1 LAKCPNCGVDAAN
14 SIKSWS
20 MVGKPSKVGE
30 IFKLTMGL
38 YECGSCG
45 KSFRNVEGK
54 EKTTIKE
61 VIDRNETLEEKLME
75 ASKRKL
81 ELEERV
87 QALETEKAC
96 LLAEVE
102 ALRLIPMLEQKAS
115 SLEIDIKELR
125 EEKEALIQRVEELT
139 SGEGPEVAPALYEK
153 TLESYVAKPASAI
166 PDASIEG
173 MSTELP
179 AIDVSQSAV
188 PPIETKCEPIIG
200 EGQIEVATTE
210 PPISEVPVEVVSS
223 EAVTVEAPKT
233 ESIIIETPVEVLADV
248 PAIDVSNAEVISATD
263 LTTPIVQVEAP
274 MPEVAPPEVH
284 LEENVKIEE
293 KPVEVPQVVAPEVG
307 EVSTAAEVEIATIV
321 NAGIVEEKPV
331 DVTPTVGQLSAEV
344 DLTASTLHIESVA
357 SAIVEEIKT
366 EAIPVESIPSDVL
379 TEDKP
384 VEAVQVETTSVE
396 EAHVETPPVE
406 VTTEVTTSTDSV
418 AEAPVV
424 EVLPPATIDE
434 AKTETPST
442 DQLQDGALPSNP
454 NIIDAS
460 TLLDS
465 ITEKIQ
471 VEGNLTEEINKV
483 QTPDKKP
490 DETPPTG
497 ATL

>member
-1 LAKCPNCGVDAAN
+1 MAKCPKCGVDAAN

-20 MVGKPSKVGE
+20 MVGKPSKIGE

-38 YECGSCG
+38 YECGNCG
-45 KSFRNVEGK
+45 KSFRSVEGK

-115 SLEIDIKELR
+115 SLEDDIKELH

-139 SGEGPEVAPALYEK
+139 SGEGAEVAPALYEK
-153 TLESYVAKPASAI
+153 TLESYVVKPASAI
-166 PDASIEG
+166 PDVSVEG
-173 MSTELP
+173 TPTELP
-179 AIDVSQSAV
+179 VIDASQSAV
-188 PPIETKCEPIIG
+188 PPIETKCEPIIS
-200 EGQIEVATTE
+200 EVATAE
-210 PPISEVPVEVVSS
+210 PSVSNVPAEVVSH
-223 EAVTVEAPKT
+223 EAITVEMPKT
-233 ESIIIETPVEVLADV
+233 ESVIIETPVEVPANV
-248 PAIDVSNAEVISATD
+248 PTIDVSNAEVIPETD
-263 LTTPIVQVEAP
+263 LSTPVVQVEAP

-284 LEENVKIEE
+284 LEENLMVEE
-293 KPVEVPQVVAPEVG
+293 KPVEIPQVVAPEVG
-307 EVSTAAEVEIATIV
+307 ELATAAEVEVAPV
-321 NAGIVEEKPV
+321 VSAGIVEGKPV
-331 DVTPTVGQLSAEV
+331 DVTPTQDQLSEAI
-344 DLTASTLHIESVA
+344 STVSTPQIESVA
-357 SAIVEEIKT
+357 STIVEEIKA
-366 EAIPVESIPSDVL
+366 EAKPVDAISSDVL
-379 TEDKP
+379 TEEKP
-384 VEAVQVETTSVE
+384 VEAVQVETTLVE
-396 EAHVETPPVE
+396 ETHVEAPPVE
-406 VTTEVTTSTDSV
+406 GTMEVTTSTDFV
-418 AEAPVV
+418 AETPVV
-424 EVLPPATIDE
+424 EVSPPATIDE
-434 AKTETPST
+434 MKTETPPTNQTQT
-442 DQLQDGALPSNP
+442 DSIPSNP

-471 VEGNLTEEINKV
+471 VEDNLTEEINKV
-483 QTPDKKP
+483 QAPEKKL

>member
-1 LAKCPNCGVDAAN
+1 
-14 SIKSWS
+14 
-20 MVGKPSKVGE
+20 MVGKPSKIGE

-115 SLEIDIKELR
+115 SLEDDIKELH

-139 SGEGPEVAPALYEK
+139 SGEGAEVAPAIYEK

-166 PDASIEG
+166 PDVSIEG
-173 MSTELP
+173 ASTELP
-179 AIDVSQSAV
+179 VIDASQSAV
-188 PPIETKCEPIIG
+188 TPIETKCEPIAS
-200 EGQIEVATTE
+200 EVAPTE
-210 PPISEVPVEVVSS
+210 PSISEVPVEVVSP
-223 EAVTVEAPKT
+223 ETVTIEAPKT
-233 ESIIIETPVEVLADV
+233 ESVTIETPVEAPADV
-248 PAIDVSNAEVISATD
+248 PAIEVSNAVAIPTTD
-263 LTTPIVQVEAP
+263 LSTPVVQVEAP
-274 MPEVAPPEVH
+274 MPEGTPLEVQ
-284 LEENVKIEE
+284 LEE
-293 KPVEVPQVVAPEVG
+293 KPVEVSPAVAPEVV
-307 EVSTAAEVEIATIV
+307 EVSTGAEVEVTPVVSAE
-321 NAGIVEEKPV
+321 IVEEKPV
-331 DVTPTVGQLSAEV
+331 DVPSTTEA
-344 DLTASTLHIESVA
+344 DLTVSTPQIESIA

-366 EAIPVESIPSDVL
+366 EAIPIDAISNVL
-379 TEDKP
+379 PEVKP
-384 VEAVQVETTSVE
+384 VEAVQVETFSVE
-396 EAHVETPPVE
+396 ETHVESPSAEGAVE
-406 VTTEVTTSTDSV
+406 VSTSTNSV
-418 AEAPVV
+418 AEPPVV
-424 EVLPPATIDE
+424 EVSPQAPIDE
-434 AKTETPST
+434 TKPETPST
-442 DQLQDGALPSNP
+442 DQLLDGALLSNP
-454 NIIDAS
+454 NVIDAS
-460 TLLDS
+460 TLLNS

-471 VEGNLTEEINKV
+471 TEEILTGETSKV
-483 QTPDKKP
+483 QEPEKKL

>member
-1 LAKCPNCGVDAAN
+1 
-14 SIKSWS
+14 
-20 MVGKPSKVGE
+20 MVGKPSKIGE

-115 SLEIDIKELR
+115 SLEDDIKELH

-139 SGEGPEVAPALYEK
+139 SGEGAEVAPAIYEK

-166 PDASIEG
+166 PDVSIEG
-173 MSTELP
+173 ASTELP
-179 AIDVSQSAV
+179 VIDASQSAV
-188 PPIETKCEPIIG
+188 TPIETKCEPIAS
-200 EGQIEVATTE
+200 EVAPTE
-210 PPISEVPVEVVSS
+210 PSISEVPVEVVSP
-223 EAVTVEAPKT
+223 ETVTIEAPKT
-233 ESIIIETPVEVLADV
+233 ESVTIETPVEAPADV
-248 PAIDVSNAEVISATD
+248 PAIEVSNAVAIPTTD
-263 LTTPIVQVEAP
+263 LSTPVVQVEAP
-274 MPEVAPPEVH
+274 MPEGTPLEVH
-284 LEENVKIEE
+284 LEE
-293 KPVEVPQVVAPEVG
+293 KPVEVSPAVAPEVV
-307 EVSTAAEVEIATIV
+307 EVSTGAEVEVTPVVSAE
-321 NAGIVEEKPV
+321 IVEEKPV
-331 DVTPTVGQLSAEV
+331 DVPSTTET
-344 DLTASTLHIESVA
+344 DLTVSTPQIESIA

-366 EAIPVESIPSDVL
+366 EAIPIDAISNVL
-379 TEDKP
+379 PEVKP
-384 VEAVQVETTSVE
+384 VEAVQVETFSVE
-396 EAHVETPPVE
+396 ETHVESPSAEGAVE
-406 VTTEVTTSTDSV
+406 VSTSTNSV
-418 AEAPVV
+418 AEPPVV
-424 EVLPPATIDE
+424 EVSPQAPIDE
-434 AKTETPST
+434 TKPETPST
-442 DQLQDGALPSNP
+442 DQLQDGALLSNP
-454 NIIDAS
+454 NVIDAS
-460 TLLDS
+460 TLLNS

-471 VEGNLTEEINKV
+471 TEEILTGETSKV
-483 QTPDKKP
+483 QEPEKKL